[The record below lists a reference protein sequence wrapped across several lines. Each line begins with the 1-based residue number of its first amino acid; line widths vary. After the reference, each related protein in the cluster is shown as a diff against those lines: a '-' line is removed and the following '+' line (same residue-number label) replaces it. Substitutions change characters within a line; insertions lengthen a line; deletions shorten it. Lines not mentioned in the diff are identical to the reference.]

1 MKYEYVLNVTTPGF
15 IRIRSAHFTTPAS
28 ILITKDEKKYVEGV
42 CKALGYAFTIK
53 PIAKKDSKVT
63 PKTTVKASD
72 KVTVSEQKKTEQKST
87 QQKAKAEQK
96 TTEQKKTEE
105 KK

>member
-15 IRIRSAHFTTPAS
+15 IRIRSGHFTTPAS
-28 ILITKDEKKYVEGV
+28 ILITKDEKKYVESV
-42 CKALGYAFTIK
+42 CKALGYAYTIK

-63 PKTTVKASD
+63 PKTTVKTSD

-87 QQKAKAEQK
+87 QQKAKTEQK
-96 TTEQKKTEE
+96 KTEQKKTEE